1 MLRTF
6 AIETSCDDTSL
17 GIVNFDGN
25 KFLVE
30 KIIAY
35 SQIQDHQ
42 KYGGVVPEV
51 ASRLHEEKII
61 ELLKHFSKEDLES
74 VDFIS
79 VTTNPGLPGSLLV
92 GINTAYFLGEML
104 NKEVVEVNHINGHIF
119 SLLLDREI
127 REIKLPVSIL
137 TASGGHNEIYILT
150 GSGEFLY
157 NGTFFDFSLE
167 KIGRS
172 IDDAAGECFDKV
184 SRMLGGP
191 YPGGAWISQNA
202 TRSRGNLAY
211 QFNRI
216 FLKSDE
222 FDFSFS
228 GMKSKV
234 HYLLE
239 KLKKENHILTEQDIY
254 DISYEFQEAVVEVL
268 GKKLLKSTLKYNTKT
283 VGITGGVSC
292 NDRLYDYILELRDNK
307 YKNVDN
313 IIKPMKKLYSTDNSA
328 MIGVAGIINYL
339 GNKKI

>member
-17 GIVNFDGN
+17 WIVNFDWN

-42 KYGGVVPEV
+42 KYWWVVPEV

-79 VTTNPGLPGSLLV
+79 VTTNPWLPGSLLV
-92 GINTAYFLGEML
+92 GINTAYFLWEML
-104 NKEVVEVNHINGHIF
+104 NKEVVEVNHINWHIF

-137 TASGGHNEIYILT
+137 TASWWHNEIYILT
-150 GSGEFLY
+150 WSWEFLY
-157 NGTFFDFSLE
+157 NWTFFDFSLE
-167 KIGRS
+167 KIWRS
-172 IDDAAGECFDKV
+172 IDDAAWECFDKV
-184 SRMLGGP
+184 SRMLGWP

-202 TRSRGNLAY
+202 TRSRWNLAY

-228 GMKSKV
+228 WMKSKV

-268 GKKLLKSTLKYNTKT
+268 WKKLLKSTLKYNTKT
-283 VGITGGVSC
+283 VWITGWVSC

-328 MIGVAGIINYL
+328 MIWVAWIINYL
-339 GNKKI
+339 WNKKI